1 MVNSRRRDF
10 DHKKRIVVKV
20 GSSTI
25 SHGTGKLNYRR
36 MEHLVRELAD
46 LQNQGK
52 EMILVS
58 SGATNAGMAPLN
70 LDHRPK
76 SIREKQALAA
86 VGQGVL
92 MHTYER
98 LFREYGQVVGQVL
111 LTRMDSQ
118 DRSKFMHSRNALLTM
133 IDMGIIPIINEND
146 VVAVDEYKIGDN
158 DTLSA
163 MVSGLVDANLL
174 ILLSDIDGLYTDN
187 PRTHSDAKIISYVD
201 NIDKHIYDI
210 AGDAGSSMGTG
221 GMYTKIQAAAIAT
234 AADVD
239 MVIASGSED
248 DIVSR
253 ICAGEDVGTLFK
265 AKETPLHSKK
275 RWLVSGSKA
284 TGKLIV
290 DKGCRD
296 AIIDKGSS
304 LLPVGITAVEGLF
317 EEGDIVSVVYDGL
330 TIAKGISN
338 YGSGHINAI
347 KGRQSA
353 DIAEVLGHNGIFDE
367 VIHRDN
373 LVVMY

>member
-1 MVNSRRRDF
+1 
-10 DHKKRIVVKV
+10 
-20 GSSTI
+20 
-25 SHGTGKLNYRR
+25 
-36 MEHLVRELAD
+36 
-46 LQNQGK
+46 
-52 EMILVS
+52 MILVS

-70 LDHRPK
+70 LDQRPK

-187 PRTHSDAKIISYVD
+187 PRTHADAKIISYVD

-284 TGKLIV
+284 TGKLLV

-296 AIIDKGSS
+296 AILDKGSS
-304 LLPVGITAVEGLF
+304 LLPVGIIGVEGFF

-338 YGSGHINAI
+338 YGSVHINAI
-347 KGRQSA
+347 KGRRSA
-353 DIAEVLGHNGIFDE
+353 DIADILGHNGIFDE

>member
-330 TIAKGISN
+330 TIAKGISH
-338 YGSGHINAI
+338 YGSVPINAI

>member
-70 LDHRPK
+70 LDKRPK

-187 PRTHSDAKIISYVD
+187 PRTHADAKIISYVD

-221 GMYTKIQAAAIAT
+221 GMYTKIQAAPSLPPPTSTWSSPPGAKTTSSAASVPEKTWGPCLKRRKRRSTRRSAGSFRAARRRENSSSTRAAAT
-234 AADVD
+234 PSSTRGRACCLL
-239 MVIASGSED
+239 ASS
-248 DIVSR
+248 V
-253 ICAGEDVGTLFK
+253 
-265 AKETPLHSKK
+265 
-275 RWLVSGSKA
+275 SKA
-284 TGKLIV
+284 SLK
-290 DKGCRD
+290 KGT
-296 AIIDKGSS
+296 SS
-304 LLPVGITAVEGLF
+304 ASSTT
-317 EEGDIVSVVYDGL
+317 D
-330 TIAKGISN
+330 
-338 YGSGHINAI
+338 
-347 KGRQSA
+347 
-353 DIAEVLGHNGIFDE
+353 
-367 VIHRDN
+367 
-373 LVVMY
+373 

>member
-70 LDHRPK
+70 LDQRPR

-146 VVAVDEYKIGDN
+146 SIAVDDLFTPAYGSFIVELAD
-158 DTLSA
+158 
-163 MVSGLVDANLL
+163 
-174 ILLSDIDGLYTDN
+174 
-187 PRTHSDAKIISYVD
+187 DAKLPAVSNLVEIGEIGTTTSEYV
-201 NIDKHIYDI
+201 
-210 AGDAGSSMGTG
+210 
-221 GMYTKIQAAAIAT
+221 
-234 AADVD
+234 
-239 MVIASGSED
+239 
-248 DIVSR
+248 
-253 ICAGEDVGTLFK
+253 FK
-265 AKETPLHSKK
+265 APAR
-275 RWLVSGSKA
+275 RWTWTLCRKLGSPA
-284 TGKLIV
+284 SNPCSRTV
-290 DKGCRD
+290 PRARTRARPSRPSTSTRRRRPCTS
-296 AIIDKGSS
+296 A
-304 LLPVGITAVEGLF
+304 LPWP
-317 EEGDIVSVVYDGL
+317 S
-330 TIAKGISN
+330 
-338 YGSGHINAI
+338 
-347 KGRQSA
+347 R
-353 DIAEVLGHNGIFDE
+353 
-367 VIHRDN
+367 
-373 LVVMY
+373 MW

>member
-1 MVNSRRRDF
+1 MNSTSRDF
-10 DHKKRIVVKV
+10 GQKKRIVVKV

-25 SHGTGKLNYRR
+25 SHATGKLNYRR

-52 EMILVS
+52 QMILVS
-58 SGATNAGMAPLN
+58 SGATNAGMAPLHM
-70 LDHRPK
+70 DHRPR

-118 DRSKFMHSRNALLTM
+118 DRSKFMNSRNALLTM
-133 IDMGIIPIINEND
+133 LDMGVIPIINEND

-163 MVSGLVDANLL
+163 MVSGLVDADLL

-187 PRTHSDAKIISYVD
+187 PRTHDDAKIIPVVD
-201 NIDKHIYDI
+201 NIDKHIYEI

-221 GMYTKIQAAAIAT
+221 GMYTKIQAASIAT

-248 DIVSR
+248 
-253 ICAGEDVGTLFK
+253 G
-265 AKETPLHSKK
+265 
-275 RWLVSGSKA
+275 
-284 TGKLIV
+284 
-290 DKGCRD
+290 
-296 AIIDKGSS
+296 IIIGQQGPGPARRRPG
-304 LLPVGITAVEGLF
+304 LPQCHHRPRF
-317 EEGDIVSVVYDGL
+317 EPPARRHYRRRRHL
-330 TIAKGISN
+330 
-338 YGSGHINAI
+338 
-347 KGRQSA
+347 R
-353 DIAEVLGHNGIFDE
+353 
-367 VIHRDN
+367 
-373 LVVMY
+373 

>member
-70 LDHRPK
+70 LDQRPK

-239 MVIASGSED
+239 
-248 DIVSR
+248 
-253 ICAGEDVGTLFK
+253 
-265 AKETPLHSKK
+265 
-275 RWLVSGSKA
+275 
-284 TGKLIV
+284 KLIRHIQATVKDQFGV
-290 DKGCRD
+290 DLQPEVHR
-296 AIIDKGSS
+296 
-304 LLPVGITAVEGLF
+304 VGEFL
-317 EEGDIVSVVYDGL
+317 
-330 TIAKGISN
+330 
-338 YGSGHINAI
+338 
-347 KGRQSA
+347 
-353 DIAEVLGHNGIFDE
+353 
-367 VIHRDN
+367 
-373 LVVMY
+373 

>member
-70 LDHRPK
+70 LDKRPK

-163 MVSGLVDANLL
+163 MVSGLVVANVL
-174 ILLSDIDGLYTDN
+174 IIL
-187 PRTHSDAKIISYVD
+187 
-201 NIDKHIYDI
+201 
-210 AGDAGSSMGTG
+210 
-221 GMYTKIQAAAIAT
+221 
-234 AADVD
+234 
-239 MVIASGSED
+239 
-248 DIVSR
+248 
-253 ICAGEDVGTLFK
+253 
-265 AKETPLHSKK
+265 
-275 RWLVSGSKA
+275 
-284 TGKLIV
+284 
-290 DKGCRD
+290 
-296 AIIDKGSS
+296 
-304 LLPVGITAVEGLF
+304 
-317 EEGDIVSVVYDGL
+317 
-330 TIAKGISN
+330 
-338 YGSGHINAI
+338 
-347 KGRQSA
+347 
-353 DIAEVLGHNGIFDE
+353 
-367 VIHRDN
+367 
-373 LVVMY
+373 

>member
-1 MVNSRRRDF
+1 MNSTSRDF
-10 DHKKRIVVKV
+10 GQKKRIVVKV

-25 SHGTGKLNYRR
+25 SHATGKLNYRR

-52 EMILVS
+52 QMILVS
-58 SGATNAGMAPLN
+58 SGATNAGMAPLHM
-70 LDHRPK
+70 DHRAR

-118 DRSKFMHSRNALLTM
+118 DRSKFMNSRNALLTM
-133 IDMGIIPIINEND
+133 LDMGVIPIINEND

-163 MVSGLVDANLL
+163 MVSGLVDADLL

-187 PRTHSDAKIISYVD
+187 PRTHDDAKIIPVVD
-201 NIDKHIYDI
+201 NIDKHIYEI

-221 GMYTKIQAAAIAT
+221 GMYTKIQAASIVT

-248 DIVSR
+248 GIISR
-253 ICAGEDVGTLFK
+253 ICAGEEVGTLFK

-284 TGKLIV
+284 QGRLVV
-290 DKGCRD
+290 DQGCRN
-296 AIIDKGSS
+296 AIIDHGSS
-304 LLPVGITAVEGLF
+304 LLPVGITAVEGIF
-317 EEGDIVSVVYDGL
+317 DEGDIVSVVYDGL

-338 YGSGHINAI
+338 YSSVNINAI
-347 KGRQSA
+347 KGLQSV
-353 DIAEVLGHNGIFDE
+353 DIPKVLGHNGIYEE

-373 LVVMY
+373 LVAMY

>member
-1 MVNSRRRDF
+1 MNSTSRDF
-10 DHKKRIVVKV
+10 GQKKRIVVKV

-25 SHGTGKLNYRR
+25 SHATGKLNYQR

-52 EMILVS
+52 QMILVS
-58 SGATNAGMAPLN
+58 SGATNAGLAPLHM
-70 LDHRPK
+70 DHRPR

-98 LFREYGQVVGQVL
+98 FFREYGQVVGQVL

-118 DRSKFMHSRNALLTM
+118 DRSKFMNSRNALLTLL
-133 IDMGIIPIINEND
+133 DMGVIPIINEND

-163 MVSGLVDANLL
+163 MVSGLVDADLL

-187 PRTHSDAKIISYVD
+187 PRTHADAKIIPVVD
-201 NIDKHIYDI
+201 NIDKHIYEI

-221 GMYTKIQAAAIAT
+221 GMYTKIQAASIAT

-248 DIVSR
+248 
-253 ICAGEDVGTLFK
+253 G
-265 AKETPLHSKK
+265 
-275 RWLVSGSKA
+275 
-284 TGKLIV
+284 
-290 DKGCRD
+290 
-296 AIIDKGSS
+296 IIS
-304 LLPVGITAVEGLF
+304 AVEGIF
-317 EEGDIVSVVYDGL
+317 DEGDIVSVVYDGL

-338 YGSGHINAI
+338 YSSVNINAI
-347 KGRQSA
+347 KGLQSA
-353 DIAEVLGHNGIFDE
+353 DIPKVLGHNGIYEE

-373 LVVMY
+373 LVAMY

>member
-1 MVNSRRRDF
+1 MNSTSRDF
-10 DHKKRIVVKV
+10 GQKKRIVVKV

-25 SHGTGKLNYRR
+25 SHATGKLNYQR

-52 EMILVS
+52 QMILVS
-58 SGATNAGMAPLN
+58 SGATNAGLAPLHM
-70 LDHRPK
+70 DHRPR

-98 LFREYGQVVGQVL
+98 FFREYGQVVGQVL

-118 DRSKFMHSRNALLTM
+118 DRSKFMNSRNALLTLL
-133 IDMGIIPIINEND
+133 DMGVIPIINEND

-163 MVSGLVDANLL
+163 MVSGLVDADLL

-187 PRTHSDAKIISYVD
+187 PRTHADAKIIPVVD
-201 NIDKHIYDI
+201 NIDKHIYEI

-221 GMYTKIQAAAIAT
+221 GMYTKIQAASIAT

-248 DIVSR
+248 GIISR
-253 ICAGEDVGTLFK
+253 ICAGEEVGTLFK

-284 TGKLIV
+284 QGRLIV
-290 DKGCRD
+290 DEGCRN
-296 AIIDKGSS
+296 AIIDRGSS
-304 LLPVGITAVEGLF
+304 LLPVGITAVEGIF
-317 EEGDIVSVVYDGL
+317 DEGDIVSVVYDGL
-330 TIAKGISN
+330 TIAQGISN
-338 YGSGHINAI
+338 YSSVNINAI
-347 KGRQSA
+347 KGLQSA
-353 DIAEVLGHNGIFDE
+353 DIPKVLGHNGIYEE

-373 LVVMY
+373 LVAMY